1 MQKITVV
8 TAGLNTPSS
17 TRALADA
24 MVAATGRRLAAEGT
38 PVQFEIIELR
48 ELAHAVVDNLLT
60 GFPSPALK
68 QAIEQVTGADG
79 LIVATPVFSAS
90 YSGLFKAFFDVLR
103 PDAIAGKP
111 VLIGA
116 TGGTERHSLALDHA
130 LRPLFSYLRAHV
142 VPTAV
147 FAVPGDF
154 GAGDRGAPRLGAR
167 VERAA
172 EEFTALLLALDR
184 HRVVDPFAGPVP
196 FEQLLAG

>member
-1 MQKITVV
+1 MKITVV

-17 TRALADA
+17 TRQLADA
-24 MVAATGRRLAAEGT
+24 MVAATRRCLTADGA
-38 PVQFEIIELR
+38 PVQFDIIELR

-68 QAIEQVTGADG
+68 QAIDQVTGADG
-79 LIVATPVFSAS
+79 LIVVTPVFSAS

-111 VLIGA
+111 VLIAA

-142 VPTAV
+142 APTAV
-147 FAVPGDF
+147 FAAPGEF
-154 GAGDRGAPRLGAR
+154 GPGDRGAARLGAR

-172 EEFTALLLALDR
+172 EEFTTLVRALDR
-184 HRVVDPFAGPVP
+184 RRADDPFAGPVP
-196 FEQLLAG
+196 LEDLLAG